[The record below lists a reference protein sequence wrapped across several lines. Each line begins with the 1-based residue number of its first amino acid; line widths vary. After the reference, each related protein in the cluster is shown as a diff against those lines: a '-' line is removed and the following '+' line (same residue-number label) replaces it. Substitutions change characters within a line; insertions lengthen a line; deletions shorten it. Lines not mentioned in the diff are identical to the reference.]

1 MPISSAQVLVLV
13 QRFQA
18 LADEVEAKRAVVPF
32 MSDEW
37 HSLGQQ
43 RRALTRASGQLQD
56 TALSAALDELEPH
69 YDAML
74 SVVRDLKD
82 EIGREEKI
90 ERVLSIV
97 ASGLAISAAV
107 LEGNPAAVF
116 KALDKARLLLTESA

>member
-1 MPISSAQVLVLV
+1 MPITSIQLRDLAR
-13 QRFQA
+13 RFQA
-18 LADEVEAKRAVVPF
+18 LAEEVEAKRAAVPF
-32 MSDEW
+32 GSDEW

-82 EIGREEKI
+82 EVGREDRI
-90 ERVLSIV
+90 ERVLSIA
-97 ASGLAISAAV
+97 ASGLAIAAAV
-107 LEGNPAAVF
+107 VEGNPGAVF
-116 KALDKARLLLTESA
+116 TAIDRARLLLQG